1 MLRLGPAITLA
12 LLIGPVAAGL
22 AGAALPAFGYLPA
35 LGGNTLSLAP
45 FRALFAEPGLTTSVA
60 LSLWTGLAS
69 ALLATTITLLFLAGW
84 SGTRTFFWMRRML
97 SPLLALPHAAAALG
111 LALLISPSG
120 FLMRLFSPWATGFAR
135 PPDLLIVHDPAGL
148 AVIAALVAK
157 EVPFLLLMAL
167 AALPQT
173 DADRLTRVAAS
184 FGYGRISGFAFAV
197 LPRLYP
203 QLRLPIFAVIAF
215 ATSNV
220 EVALV
225 LGPTTPAPLAVR
237 LVTWM
242 GDPDLARRF
251 AASAGAL
258 LQIAVTGAA
267 LLLWLAF
274 ETLVKTIGCAMVRSG
289 WRYRRDG
296 GLRGIG
302 AALALVCAAA
312 IGLGLLCLAIWSVA
326 AVWRFP
332 DALPTH
338 WTFAAWRDQA
348 GATTG
353 LTATTAAIAALATLA
368 ALLLALTCLENES
381 RRARP
386 PGRRALALVY
396 VPMVV
401 PQVSFLFGLQVLL
414 LAAEF
419 TPSLATVAFAHL
431 VFVLPYVFLSLGDP
445 WRALDPRYGQVATA
459 LGTRPWTV
467 FFRVRLPLLAPAVLT
482 AAAVGFAVSVGQYL
496 PTLLIGG
503 GRIAT
508 VTTEAIALSA
518 GGSRRLVGV
527 YAVLQMVLPM
537 LGFMVALAVPAIV
550 FRNRLGMRQAQT

>member
-1 MLRLGPAITLA
+1 MLRLGPAITLL

-35 LGGNTLSLAP
+35 LGGTSLSLAP
-45 FRALFAEPGLTTSVA
+45 FHALVAEPGLAASVV

-69 ALLATTITLLFLAGW
+69 ALIATTVTLLFLAGW
-84 SGTRTFFWMRRML
+84 SGTRAFGWMPRLL
-97 SPLLALPHAAAALG
+97 SPLLSLPHAAAALG
-111 LALLISPSG
+111 LALLIAPSG
-120 FLMRLFSPWATGFAR
+120 FLMRLASPWATGLER

-148 AVIAALVAK
+148 AMIATLVAK

-173 DADRLTRVAAS
+173 DADRLTRVATS
-184 FGYGRISGFAFAV
+184 VGYGRISGFVYAV

-251 AASAGAL
+251 SASAGAL
-258 LQIAVTGAA
+258 LQTGVTGAA
-267 LLLWLAF
+267 LLVWLAF
-274 ETLVKTIGCAMVRSG
+274 ETLVKSIGCAMVRSG
-289 WRYRRDG
+289 RRYSRDG
-296 GLRGIG
+296 GPRGIG
-302 AALALVCAAA
+302 AALALLCAVT
-312 IGLGLLCLAIWSVA
+312 IGLGLVCLAIWSVA
-326 AVWRFP
+326 GVWRFP
-332 DALPTH
+332 DPLPSR
-338 WTFAAWRDQA
+338 WTLAAWRDQA
-348 GATTG
+348 GMTAG
-353 LTATTAAIAALATLA
+353 LTVTTATIGVLATLVA
-368 ALLLALTCLENES
+368 VALALACLENES
-381 RRARP
+381 RRGRA
-386 PGRRALALVY
+386 PGRRALALIY
-396 VPMVV
+396 VPMIV
-401 PQVSFLFGLQVLL
+401 PQVSFLFGLQVLFL
-414 LAAEF
+414 VAGF
-419 TPSLATVAFAHL
+419 TPSLATVTFAHL
-431 VFVLPYVFLSLGDP
+431 VFVLPYVFLSLSDP

-459 LGTRPWTV
+459 LGHRPSAV
-467 FFRVRLPLLAPAVLT
+467 FLKVRLPLLAPAVLT

-537 LGFMVALAVPAIV
+537 LAFTIALAVPAV
-550 FRNRLGMRQAQT
+550 LFRNRLGMRQVRT